1 VRKRVGAGTT
11 RKKITP
17 SRRVGG
23 VVTSQRKRFSSIREQ
38 RAAPDPQVVAQQQE
52 LQKTRDLIKTR
63 KAQLETRK
71 AGLIANLRQGNLG
84 MGGVE
89 RANNE
94 VDVINAQLK
103 AISEVEQS
111 IQQGKFVKSADANE
125 FIDERASARVELRI
139 QSERVRKAAEAKEPV
154 LTTRTEERP
163 QKVIGEQEIAA
174 ARTTFPKFLTPKE
187 AVKLETERQEN
198 IEKITVAG
206 KTPRTSTSQDFLGD
220 LSPVDLTVSEPSVI
234 EPFVLDTSKRRGLRF
249 FDVPK
254 VDLDFP
260 GFEGGTKKFTITDPE
275 FTPIEFRNI
284 KPGEITFGEAQRLG
298 FPVGNLQET
307 RGERLKAEAKVAG
320 TVLGL
325 TAASAT
331 SPFVAGAIGT
341 TVAARGLGFIG
352 EAISPTPGGTIAS
365 LKIKEGETEEDFQK
379 RVLTQRVIT
388 GGKGALLTIFGV
400 AGIGGAVSA
409 AQTAVDIQALR
420 DLQAQKFKVI
430 GVEKVRTPS
439 GSLFKIKAFREA
451 GAAKQVV
458 DFNLPVF
465 KTGTKTFSITG
476 GTGTSKTALF
486 SFRQETLLTGEQSF
500 TLGARGSFKNFLD
513 FDDIQQAF
521 GSGTLVET
529 SPGSFRIDVKT
540 KDVNFGFLKTDLKKI
555 RDVKVRKIPKV
566 SAREFQEFKFGGLTE
581 RRDGFFRIVSGTP
594 EKLRL
599 GDEIT
604 ALVKPSAIGVIKE
617 FKSPTGDVINL
628 GKIGTGSTKLRGLSA
643 PGLVATTEQQAATT
657 VIGGATAKIGSGEV
671 SKLLTPLKTQQAATT
686 VIGGATAKIGSGEVS
701 KLLTPLKTQQAISTT
716 VSTVPALSLI
726 SQQRSATIQTPALKI
741 RQETTQAA
749 DTKLRT
755 LTQTIQTPRLSQR
768 GLQSLKT
775 AQLQRSDLLQE
786 TATTTNIIVPDI
798 TPRLEITE
806 TPIRIRKIT
815 EKIPPFLF
823 LKGKPKE
830 KPETFITQVKRFGQ
844 FKTIGRTRTGQQA
857 FKIGAERVGKTL
869 AATFRIKGGKQK
881 VFIPGIPRSIRRK
894 KGKRLTFIEKK
905 EFRLDTLGEIKEIKL
920 AKLKKGKLKL

>member
-1 VRKRVGAGTT
+1 MRKRVGAGTT

-671 SKLLTPLKTQQAATT
+671 SKLLTPLKTQQA
-686 VIGGATAKIGSGEVS
+686 
-701 KLLTPLKTQQAISTT
+701 ISTT